1 MRIKDF
7 IRSITPNFL
16 LEKNRER
23 KKKLVNQQLKA
34 KKEKGE
40 VMSKDNL
47 ISDFKKSGISPGD
60 TVLIHASMS
69 KIGYLENGPQT
80 FVEAIIELVGKD
92 GNVLMPTSPNA
103 KLQLDYIR
111 ESSVFDVVNSP
122 SKLGIISEFFRRING
137 VKRSLNAT
145 EPVCALGKNANY
157 LTKGHFGAITPYDSN
172 SPFAR
177 ITEFDG
183 KILYIGVTLDNAGT
197 NLHTL
202 EDAIDVGLPIYHS
215 ELFEVEIKDE
225 NGKKHSVKTKVHNP
239 EWSKKRKCDEL
250 LPLFKKRGV
259 YTDSSI
265 GNAKTLVFDAQKM
278 LEVMKD
284 EFLTNGVTM
293 YHPKGKSSSKKD

>member
-1 MRIKDF
+1 MNFKNF

-16 LEKNRER
+16 LEINRGR
-23 KKKLVNQQLKA
+23 KKKQVNNNLQAQ
-34 KKEKGE
+34 KEKGIVFSE
-40 VMSKDNL
+40 EDIIKDLKNC
-47 ISDFKKSGISPGD
+47 GISTGD
-60 TVLIHASMS
+60 TVLIHSSMS
-69 KIGYLENGPQT
+69 KIGFLKDGPST
-80 FVEAIIELVGKD
+80 FVNAVIHLIREN

-111 ESSVFDVVNSP
+111 ENSVFDVQNSP
-122 SKLGIISEFFRRING
+122 SKLGAISEFLRTLKG

-145 EPVCALGKNANY
+145 EPVSALGKNADY
-157 LTKGHFGAITPYDSN
+157 LTEGHFGTITPYDSN

-177 ITEFDG
+177 ITEFNG

-225 NGKKHSVKTKVHNP
+225 NGKKHSVKTKVHNL
-239 EWSKKRKCDEL
+239 EWSKKRRCDEL

-259 YTDSSI
+259 YTESSI
-265 GNAKTLVFDAQKM
+265 GNAKTLIFDANKM

-284 EFLTNGVTM
+284 EFQSNKVTM
-293 YHPKGKSSSKKD
+293 YHPNGKS

>member
-7 IRSITPNFL
+7 LRSITPNFL
-16 LEKNRER
+16 LEINRTR
-23 KKKLVNQQLKA
+23 KKKLVNQQLKT

-40 VMSKDNL
+40 VITKENL
-47 ISDFKKSGISPGD
+47 ISDFQKSGISPGD

-80 FVEAIIELVGKD
+80 FVEAIIEFVGKG
-92 GNVLMPTSPNA
+92 GNVLMPSSPNA
-103 KLQLDYIR
+103 KMQLDFIR
-111 ESSVFDVVNSP
+111 EHPVFDVLNSP
-122 SKLGIISEFFRRING
+122 SRLGAISEYFRALHET
-137 VKRSLNAT
+137 KRSLNAT
-145 EPVCALGKNANY
+145 EPVCAFGKNADY
-157 LTKGHFGAITPYDSN
+157 LTEGHFGEITPYTSN

-202 EDAIDVGLPIYHS
+202 EDAVEFEYPVYHS
-215 ELFEVEIKDE
+215 DIFEVQIIDNKGER
-225 NGKKHSVKTKVHNP
+225 HLTKTKVHNP

-259 YTDSSI
+259 YTGSSI
-265 GNAKTLVFDAQKM
+265 GNAKTLVFDAKKM

-293 YHPKGKSSSKKD
+293 YHPKGKS